1 MNGFGSGSEDPFR
14 DDSRDDTRRAFSN
27 SAFSNS
33 AFSDRAQRLLVRAL
47 LALRGEARV
56 AHDSPLEHE
65 RAQRLADRI
74 LLEFPRRVL
83 PIGIAALIAVVVI
96 GAMPLLRDA
105 LPQTGIIAA
114 DDAAVTI
121 VESGLRERTAAMNDG
136 FEAIRSIAVPF
147 SAVPFAAE
155 APQAKPMGE
164 LPADASAN
172 APFKKS

>member
-1 MNGFGSGSEDPFR
+1 MSGFRANPSDPFR
-14 DDSRDDTRRAFSN
+14 DDSRRGI
-27 SAFSNS
+27 
-33 AFSDRAQRLLVRAL
+33 SDSAQRLLVRAL

-56 AHDSPLEHE
+56 QHDSSVEHE

-105 LPQTGIIAA
+105 LPHTGIVTT

-121 VESGLRERTAAMNDG
+121 VESGLRERSAAMNDG

-147 SAVPFAAE
+147 SAVPFATE
-155 APQAKPMGE
+155 APRAKPKHE

>member
-14 DDSRDDTRRAFSN
+14 DDSRDDTRRVFSN
-27 SAFSNS
+27 SVFSNS

-83 PIGIAALIAVVVI
+83 PIGIAA
-96 GAMPLLRDA
+96 
-105 LPQTGIIAA
+105 
-114 DDAAVTI
+114 
-121 VESGLRERTAAMNDG
+121 
-136 FEAIRSIAVPF
+136 
-147 SAVPFAAE
+147 
-155 APQAKPMGE
+155 
-164 LPADASAN
+164 
-172 APFKKS
+172 